1 MAQVTRAVAQ
11 GILDGQGYTG
21 NEVRQLAYHWLTS
34 TGGHCAN
41 CAAALDPVTPE
52 PPSTPWYPDD
62 SGEWVEVPEDLME
75 MPEGVERKT
84 LVEILMK
91 RERDYFNWRSCP
103 DTGGRWVWDAPP
115 HACDRIV
122 AYKVVK
128 P

>member
-11 GILDGQGYTG
+11 GILDGQGYTD

-75 MPEGVERKT
+75 MPANVGRNSLLEV
-84 LVEILMK
+84 LFQH
-91 RERDYFNWRSCP
+91 ERDDKGRLECKDLARWCKWDMP
-103 DTGGRWVWDAPP
+103 AGKGG
-115 HACDRIV
+115 RIV